1 MDKANKY
8 KGRLGMQYKTFSIN
22 SKDVNYDSESRT
34 ISGYAAV
41 FGNKD
46 KAGDIL
52 IKGCFSKSIQDRG
65 PESAANDKIIV
76 LWMHDMNEPIGRRTV
91 LDDDDKGLYFEAP
104 IDDVPRG
111 NQAIKQLESGTLN
124 QFSIGYQYV
133 WENCEYDAEKDAF
146 MVKEVKLHEI
156 SVVSIGCNG
165 ETEYLG
171 LKSIEDAEKAYEELN
186 AEISEV
192 CSGMSAPK
200 QQKIQR
206 IISKVISLSSFKPE
220 NRKESSLEGQK
231 ADMHGNKVKS
241 MFKNLKLK

>member
-1 MDKANKY
+1 MSKANKY
-8 KGRLGMQYKTFSIN
+8 IGRMGIQYKTFSIYV
-22 SKDVNYDSESRT
+22 KEVNYDDESRT
-34 ISGYAAV
+34 ISGYAAI

-65 PESAANDKIIV
+65 PESAANDKIIM
-76 LWMHDMNEPIGRRTV
+76 LWMHNMNEPIGRITV
-91 LDDDDKGLYFEAP
+91 LNEDDKGLYFEAI

-146 MVKEVKLHEI
+146 IVKEVKLHEI

-171 LKSIEDAEKAYEELN
+171 LKTVEDAERVYEELVG
-186 AEISEV
+186 EIAEV
-192 CSGMSAPK
+192 CSGMNAQK
-200 QQKIQR
+200 QMKIQR
-206 IISKVISLSSFKPE
+206 IISKAMSLASFKPE
-220 NRKESSLEGQK
+220 LRKATLKEG
-231 ADMHGNKVKS
+231 ADAPKNKIKS
-241 MFKNLKLK
+241 MFNNLKTR

>member
-65 PESAANDKIIV
+65 PESAANDKIIM
-76 LWMHDMNEPIGRRTV
+76 LWMHNMNEPIGRITV
-91 LDDDDKGLYFEAP
+91 LNEDDKGLYFEAI

-146 MVKEVKLHEI
+146 IVKEVKLHEI

-171 LKSIEDAEKAYEELN
+171 LKTVEDAERVYEELVG
-186 AEISEV
+186 EIVEV